1 MRETAEMPGFYPEDE
16 YDIAGFTVGI
26 IDKENIIDGKE
37 IKEGDSLIGLAS
49 SGLHS
54 NGIH

>member
-1 MRETAEMPGFYPEDE
+1 MAGCALVEGNSRDARFYPEDE

-37 IKEGDSLIGLAS
+37 IKRRR
-49 SGLHS
+49 
-54 NGIH
+54 